1 MGSISRVHTFASGA
15 VLTAA
20 QLNNEFDNLLTSS
33 AINGGLDASNLGVTA
48 GQVTASKA
56 LVVDSSRDLD
66 DTSASN
72 QLNNLTVSGLL
83 KTDNTPNATS
93 TTDGSLQTDGGL
105 SVALDAII
113 GDDLKLLSDS
123 AVLSLGAGSDFTITH
138 DGTTGATLAGNPI
151 VLDSGD
157 ALTLDAHTGV
167 FTFKDAGSSV
177 LSITESNSG
186 DVTVKL
192 ITNGKDLKFTDNG
205 DAVGLTVLDGAAGI
219 TVAGEGDFGSLDVN
233 GNADISGDLTLSA
246 GADGALRF
254 SAASSIKILD
264 NSAASLVVEE
274 ADNAYMTFVT
284 TNSSEAVKFD
294 KALDINAAMDIDAAM
309 QIDGTV
315 TVGIDDTGYDVKFFG
330 ATSGSSVLIDESA
343 DDVIFTNFGLAV
355 GSDATGDIYY
365 RNSSGYLA
373 RLAAGSNGHVLTLDS
388 GIPSWAAASGGDIT
402 GSLGSTDNA
411 VPRANGT
418 GGATLQASSVIIDDS
433 NNITGVGNLTLS
445 GEVDAATGDFSGA
458 VDIAGDLTLSA
469 GADGA
474 LRFSAASSV
483 KMLDNSATSLV
494 FEEADNAYMT
504 FVTTN
509 SSEAIKFDKSLDINA
524 SMDVDADVDISGDLT
539 LSAGADGALR
549 FSAASSI
556 KILDNSAT
564 SLVVEEADNAYM
576 TFVTTNS
583 SEAIKFD
590 VGLDVNAAVQIDSTV
605 TVGVDDTG
613 HDVKFF
619 GATSGS
625 SVLFDESADDMILT
639 NYGLAVGSDATGDI
653 YYRNSSGYLA
663 RLGAGTNG
671 HFLKQGSSIPEWS
684 AVSAGATLTGSTATT
699 IPTVTGANAIAG
711 EANLRYDD
719 KILSTDGAAA
729 SFDTTFTGVQSEKMF
744 IGGEDGHATNSEWWS
759 NAYYDSAAYKRI
771 GTGEASRYRQ
781 QSGTHTWYAAGSAS
795 ADAAITW
802 TTLSYWDSSGNVD
815 FYASGGTAFN
825 VGTSTPRK
833 PSGGDWTASSDSRLK
848 NVVGEYTL
856 GLTELCNSNVR
867 PIKYQYN
874 GKADTTADGK
884 TYVGLIA
891 QEVEQVFSDTV
902 IQYSAKMNE
911 SDENET
917 TDLRMFDAGE
927 IKWAL
932 VNAVKE
938 LKAELDSAKARITAL
953 EA

>member
-1 MGSISRVHTFASGA
+1 MGTVSRVHTFASGA

-33 AINGGLDASNLGVTA
+33 AINGGLSASNLGVSA

-83 KTDNTPNATS
+83 KTDNTTNATS
-93 TTDGSLQTDGGL
+93 TTDGALQTDGGL

-123 AVLSLGAGSDFTITH
+123 AVLSLGGGSDFTITH

-151 VLDSGD
+151 VIDSGD

-177 LSITESNSG
+177 LSITEGNSG
-186 DVTVKL
+186 DVTIKL

-205 DAVGLTVLDGAAGI
+205 DAVGLTVLDAAAGI

-309 QIDGTV
+309 QIDGTI
-315 TVGIDDTGYDVKFFG
+315 TVGVDDTGYDVKFFG

-355 GSDATGDIYY
+355 GSDATGDVYY
-365 RNSSGYLA
+365 RNSSGFLA

-388 GIPSWAAASGGDIT
+388 GIPSWAAASGGDIG

-474 LRFSAASSV
+474 LRFSAASS
-483 KMLDNSATSLV
+483 
-494 FEEADNAYMT
+494 
-504 FVTTN
+504 
-509 SSEAIKFDKSLDINA
+509 
-524 SMDVDADVDISGDLT
+524 
-539 LSAGADGALR
+539 
-549 FSAASSI
+549 I

-564 SLVVEEADNAYM
+564 SLVFEEADNAYM

-653 YYRNSSGYLA
+653 YYRNSSGFLA

-729 SFDTTFTGVQSEKMF
+729 SFDTTFTGVQSDKMF

-759 NAYYDSAAYKRI
+759 NVYYDSSAYKYI
-771 GTGEASRYRQ
+771 GNGNASRYRQ
-781 QSGTHTWYAAGSAS
+781 QSGTHTWYGAASGSA
-795 ADAAITW
+795 DGTITW
-802 TTLSYWDSSGNVD
+802 TTLAYWDSDGNAD
-815 FYASGGTAFN
+815 FYATGGSAFN
-825 VGTSTPRK
+825 VGTSTPKK
-833 PSGGDWTASSDSRLK
+833 PSGGDWAATSDSRLK
-848 NVVGEYTL
+848 TVVSEYTL

-867 PIKYQYN
+867 PVKYQYN
-874 GKADTTADGK
+874 GKGKTNADGK
-884 TYVGLIA
+884 TYVGLVA
-891 QEVEQVFSDTV
+891 QEVEQVFPNTV
-902 IQYSAKMNE
+902 SHFSAKIND
-911 SDENET
+911 SDADET
-917 TDLRMFDAGE
+917 TDLRTFDGGE

-938 LKAELDSAKARITAL
+938 LKAELDAAKARITAL

>member
-1 MGSISRVHTFASGA
+1 MGSVSRVHTFASGA

-56 LVVDSSRDLD
+56 LVVDGTRDLD
-66 DTSASN
+66 DTSSSN
-72 QLNNLTVSGLL
+72 QLNNLTVAGLL
-83 KTDNTPNATS
+83 KTDNTTNATS

-105 SVALDAII
+105 SVALDAVI

-151 VLDSGD
+151 VIDSGD

-167 FTFKDAGSSV
+167 FTFKDAGTSV
-177 LSITESNSG
+177 LSITEGNSG
-186 DVTVKL
+186 DVTIKL

-205 DAVGLTVLDGAAGI
+205 DAVGLTVLDAAAGI

-309 QIDGTV
+309 QIDGTI
-315 TVGIDDTGYDVKFFG
+315 TVGVDDTGYDVKFFG

-355 GSDATGDIYY
+355 GSDATGDVYY
-365 RNSSGYLA
+365 RNSSGFLA

-388 GIPSWAAASGGDIT
+388 GIPSWAAASGGDIG

-474 LRFSAASSV
+474 LRFSAASS
-483 KMLDNSATSLV
+483 
-494 FEEADNAYMT
+494 
-504 FVTTN
+504 
-509 SSEAIKFDKSLDINA
+509 
-524 SMDVDADVDISGDLT
+524 
-539 LSAGADGALR
+539 
-549 FSAASSI
+549 I

-564 SLVVEEADNAYM
+564 SLVFEEADNAYM

-653 YYRNSSGYLA
+653 YYRNSSGFLA

-729 SFDTTFTGVQSEKMF
+729 SFDTTFTGVQSDKMF

-759 NAYYDSAAYKRI
+759 NVYYDSSAYKYI
-771 GTGEASRYRQ
+771 GNGNASRYRQ
-781 QSGTHTWYAAGSAS
+781 QSGTHTWYGAASGSA
-795 ADAAITW
+795 DGTITW
-802 TTLSYWDSSGNVD
+802 TTLAYWDSDGNAD
-815 FYASGGTAFN
+815 FYATGGSAFN
-825 VGTSTPRK
+825 VGTSTPKK
-833 PSGGDWTASSDSRLK
+833 PSGGDWAATSDSRLK
-848 NVVGEYTL
+848 TVVSEYTL

-867 PIKYQYN
+867 PVKYQYN
-874 GKADTTADGK
+874 GKGKTNADGK
-884 TYVGLIA
+884 TYVGLVA
-891 QEVEQVFSDTV
+891 QEVEQVFPNTV
-902 IQYSAKMNE
+902 SHFSAKIND
-911 SDENET
+911 SDADET
-917 TDLRMFDAGE
+917 TDLRTFDGGE

-938 LKAELDSAKARITAL
+938 LKAELDAAKARITAL

>member
-1 MGSISRVHTFASGA
+1 MGSVSRVHTFASGA

-56 LVVDSSRDLD
+56 LVVDGTRDLD
-66 DTSASN
+66 DTSSSN
-72 QLNNLTVSGLL
+72 QLNNLTVAGLL
-83 KTDNTPNATS
+83 KTDNTTNATS

-105 SVALDAII
+105 SVALDAVI

-151 VLDSGD
+151 VIDSGD

-167 FTFKDAGSSV
+167 FTFKDAGTSV
-177 LSITESNSG
+177 LSITEGNSG
-186 DVTVKL
+186 DVTIKL

-309 QIDGTV
+309 QIDGTI
-315 TVGIDDTGYDVKFFG
+315 TVGVDDTGYDVKFFG

-388 GIPSWAAASGGDIT
+388 GIPSWAATSSDIGG
-402 GSLGSTDNA
+402 SVGSTDNA

-433 NNITGVGNLTLS
+433 NNVTGVGNLTLS

-474 LRFSAASSV
+474 LRFSAASSI
-483 KMLDNSATSLV
+483 KILDNSATSLV
-494 FEEADNAYMT
+494 IEEADNAYMT
-504 FVTTN
+504 FVTT
-509 SSEAIKFDKSLDINA
+509 D
-524 SMDVDADVDISGDLT
+524 
-539 LSAGADGALR
+539 
-549 FSAASSI
+549 
-556 KILDNSAT
+556 
-564 SLVVEEADNAYM
+564 
-576 TFVTTNS
+576 S

-663 RLGAGTNG
+663 RLGKGTSG
-671 HFLKQGSSIPEWS
+671 HYLKQGASIPEWAAVSSGGGGAYSDWEVKTANYTASTKDQLICNHASTAFTITLPSSPSAGNTVTVKNVGAATITIGRNSEPINSEAADGTLFTNS
-684 AVSAGATLTGSTATT
+684 AVQLVYVDGT
-699 IPTVTGANAIAG
+699 IG
-711 EANLRYDD
+711 
-719 KILSTDGAAA
+719 
-729 SFDTTFTGVQSEKMF
+729 
-744 IGGEDGHATNSEWWS
+744 
-759 NAYYDSAAYKRI
+759 
-771 GTGEASRYRQ
+771 
-781 QSGTHTWYAAGSAS
+781 
-795 ADAAITW
+795 W
-802 TTLSYWDSSGNVD
+802 TTL
-815 FYASGGTAFN
+815 
-825 VGTSTPRK
+825 
-833 PSGGDWTASSDSRLK
+833 
-848 NVVGEYTL
+848 
-856 GLTELCNSNVR
+856 
-867 PIKYQYN
+867 
-874 GKADTTADGK
+874 
-884 TYVGLIA
+884 
-891 QEVEQVFSDTV
+891 
-902 IQYSAKMNE
+902 
-911 SDENET
+911 
-917 TDLRMFDAGE
+917 
-927 IKWAL
+927 
-932 VNAVKE
+932 
-938 LKAELDSAKARITAL
+938 
-953 EA
+953 

>member
-1 MGSISRVHTFASGA
+1 MGSVSRVHTFASGA

-56 LVVDSSRDLD
+56 LVVDGTRDLD
-66 DTSASN
+66 DTSSSN
-72 QLNNLTVSGLL
+72 QLNNLTVAGLL
-83 KTDNTPNATS
+83 KTDNTTNATS

-105 SVALDAII
+105 SVALDAVI

-151 VLDSGD
+151 VIDSGD

-167 FTFKDAGSSV
+167 FTFKDAGTSV
-177 LSITESNSG
+177 LSITEGNSG
-186 DVTVKL
+186 DVTIKL

-205 DAVGLTVLDGAAGI
+205 DAVGLTVLDAAAGI

-294 KALDINAAMDIDAAM
+294 KALDINAAMDIDASM

-564 SLVVEEADNAYM
+564 SLVVEESDNAYM

-590 VGLDVNAAVQIDSTV
+590 VGLDVNVAVQIDSTV

-729 SFDTTFTGVQSEKMF
+729 SFDTTFTGVQSDKMF

-759 NAYYDSAAYKRI
+759 NVYYDSSAYKYI
-771 GTGEASRYRQ
+771 GNGNASRYRQ
-781 QSGTHTWYAAGSAS
+781 QSGTHTWYGAASGSA
-795 ADAAITW
+795 DGTITW
-802 TTLSYWDSSGNVD
+802 TTLAYWDSDGNAD
-815 FYASGGTAFN
+815 FYATGGSAFN
-825 VGTSTPRK
+825 VGTSTPKK
-833 PSGGDWTASSDSRLK
+833 PSGGDWAATSDSRLK
-848 NVVGEYTL
+848 TVVSEYTL

-867 PIKYQYN
+867 PVKYQYN
-874 GKADTTADGK
+874 GKGKTNADGK
-884 TYVGLIA
+884 TYVGLVA
-891 QEVEQVFSDTV
+891 QEVEQVFPNTV
-902 IQYSAKMNE
+902 SHFSAKIHD
-911 SDENET
+911 SDANET
-917 TDLRMFDAGE
+917 TDLRQFDGGE

-938 LKAELDSAKARITAL
+938 LKAELDAAKARITAL

>member
-1 MGSISRVHTFASGA
+1 MGSVSRVHTFASGA

-56 LVVDSSRDLD
+56 LVVDGTRDLD
-66 DTSASN
+66 DTSSSN
-72 QLNNLTVSGLL
+72 QLNNLTVAGLL
-83 KTDNTPNATS
+83 KTDNTTNATS

-105 SVALDAII
+105 SVALDAVI

-151 VLDSGD
+151 VIDSGD

-167 FTFKDAGSSV
+167 FTFKDAGTSV
-177 LSITESNSG
+177 LSITEGNSG
-186 DVTVKL
+186 DVTIKL

-205 DAVGLTVLDGAAGI
+205 DAVGLTVLDAAAGI

-309 QIDGTV
+309 QIDGTI
-315 TVGIDDTGYDVKFFG
+315 TVGVDDTGYDVKFFG

-474 LRFSAASSV
+474 LRFSAASSI
-483 KMLDNSATSLV
+483 KILDNSATSLV
-494 FEEADNAYMT
+494 IEEADNAYMT
-504 FVTTN
+504 FVTT
-509 SSEAIKFDKSLDINA
+509 D
-524 SMDVDADVDISGDLT
+524 
-539 LSAGADGALR
+539 
-549 FSAASSI
+549 
-556 KILDNSAT
+556 
-564 SLVVEEADNAYM
+564 
-576 TFVTTNS
+576 S

-663 RLGAGTNG
+663 RLGKGTSG
-671 HFLKQGSSIPEWS
+671 HYLKQGASIPEWAAVSSGGGGAYSDWEVKTANYTASTKDQLICNHASTAFTITLPSSPSAGNTVTVKNVGAATITIGRNSEPINSEAADGTLFTNS
-684 AVSAGATLTGSTATT
+684 AVQLVYVDGT
-699 IPTVTGANAIAG
+699 IG
-711 EANLRYDD
+711 
-719 KILSTDGAAA
+719 
-729 SFDTTFTGVQSEKMF
+729 
-744 IGGEDGHATNSEWWS
+744 
-759 NAYYDSAAYKRI
+759 
-771 GTGEASRYRQ
+771 
-781 QSGTHTWYAAGSAS
+781 
-795 ADAAITW
+795 W
-802 TTLSYWDSSGNVD
+802 TTL
-815 FYASGGTAFN
+815 
-825 VGTSTPRK
+825 
-833 PSGGDWTASSDSRLK
+833 
-848 NVVGEYTL
+848 
-856 GLTELCNSNVR
+856 
-867 PIKYQYN
+867 
-874 GKADTTADGK
+874 
-884 TYVGLIA
+884 
-891 QEVEQVFSDTV
+891 
-902 IQYSAKMNE
+902 
-911 SDENET
+911 
-917 TDLRMFDAGE
+917 
-927 IKWAL
+927 
-932 VNAVKE
+932 
-938 LKAELDSAKARITAL
+938 
-953 EA
+953 

>member
-1 MGSISRVHTFASGA
+1 MGSVSRVHTFASGA

-56 LVVDSSRDLD
+56 LVVDGTRDLD
-66 DTSASN
+66 DTSSSN
-72 QLNNLTVSGLL
+72 QLNNLTVAGLL
-83 KTDNTPNATS
+83 KTDNTTNATS

-105 SVALDAII
+105 SVALDAVI

-151 VLDSGD
+151 VIDSGD

-167 FTFKDAGSSV
+167 FTFKDAGTSV
-177 LSITESNSG
+177 LSITEGNSG
-186 DVTVKL
+186 DVTIKL

-309 QIDGTV
+309 QIDGTI
-315 TVGIDDTGYDVKFFG
+315 TVGVDDTGYDVKFFG

-388 GIPSWAAASGGDIT
+388 GIPSWAATSSDIGG
-402 GSLGSTDNA
+402 SVGSTDNA

-433 NNITGVGNLTLS
+433 NNVTGVGNLTLS

-474 LRFSAASSV
+474 LRFSAASSI
-483 KMLDNSATSLV
+483 KILDNSATSLV
-494 FEEADNAYMT
+494 IEEADNAYMT
-504 FVTTN
+504 FVTT
-509 SSEAIKFDKSLDINA
+509 D
-524 SMDVDADVDISGDLT
+524 
-539 LSAGADGALR
+539 
-549 FSAASSI
+549 
-556 KILDNSAT
+556 
-564 SLVVEEADNAYM
+564 
-576 TFVTTNS
+576 S

-663 RLGAGTNG
+663 RLGKGTNG
-671 HFLKQGSSIPEWS
+671 HYLKQGASIPEWAAVSSGGGGAYSDWEVKTANYTASTKDQLICNHASTAFTITLPSSPSAGNTVTVKNVGAATITIGRNSEPINSEAADGTLFTNS
-684 AVSAGATLTGSTATT
+684 AVQLVYVDGT
-699 IPTVTGANAIAG
+699 IG
-711 EANLRYDD
+711 
-719 KILSTDGAAA
+719 
-729 SFDTTFTGVQSEKMF
+729 
-744 IGGEDGHATNSEWWS
+744 
-759 NAYYDSAAYKRI
+759 
-771 GTGEASRYRQ
+771 
-781 QSGTHTWYAAGSAS
+781 
-795 ADAAITW
+795 W
-802 TTLSYWDSSGNVD
+802 TTL
-815 FYASGGTAFN
+815 
-825 VGTSTPRK
+825 
-833 PSGGDWTASSDSRLK
+833 
-848 NVVGEYTL
+848 
-856 GLTELCNSNVR
+856 
-867 PIKYQYN
+867 
-874 GKADTTADGK
+874 
-884 TYVGLIA
+884 
-891 QEVEQVFSDTV
+891 
-902 IQYSAKMNE
+902 
-911 SDENET
+911 
-917 TDLRMFDAGE
+917 
-927 IKWAL
+927 
-932 VNAVKE
+932 
-938 LKAELDSAKARITAL
+938 
-953 EA
+953 

>member
-1 MGSISRVHTFASGA
+1 MGSVSRVHTFASGA

-56 LVVDSSRDLD
+56 LVVDGTRDLD
-66 DTSASN
+66 DTSSSN
-72 QLNNLTVSGLL
+72 QLNNLTVAGLL
-83 KTDNTPNATS
+83 KTDNTTNATS

-105 SVALDAII
+105 SVALDAVI

-151 VLDSGD
+151 VIDSGD

-167 FTFKDAGSSV
+167 FTFKDAGTSV
-177 LSITESNSG
+177 LSITEGNSG
-186 DVTVKL
+186 DVTIKL

-309 QIDGTV
+309 QIDGTI
-315 TVGIDDTGYDVKFFG
+315 TVGVDDTGYDVKFFG

-388 GIPSWAAASGGDIT
+388 GIPSWAATSSDIGG
-402 GSLGSTDNA
+402 SVGSTDNA

-433 NNITGVGNLTLS
+433 NNVTGVGNLTLS

-474 LRFSAASSV
+474 LRFSAASSI
-483 KMLDNSATSLV
+483 KILDNSATSLV
-494 FEEADNAYMT
+494 IEEADNAYMT
-504 FVTTN
+504 FVTT
-509 SSEAIKFDKSLDINA
+509 D
-524 SMDVDADVDISGDLT
+524 
-539 LSAGADGALR
+539 
-549 FSAASSI
+549 
-556 KILDNSAT
+556 
-564 SLVVEEADNAYM
+564 
-576 TFVTTNS
+576 S

-663 RLGAGTNG
+663 RLGKGTSG
-671 HFLKQGSSIPEWS
+671 HYLKQGASIPEWA
-684 AVSAGATLTGSTATT
+684 AVSAGGGGAYSDWEVKTANYTASTKDQLICNHASTAFT
-699 IPTVTGANAIAG
+699 ITLPSSPSAGNTVTVKNV
-711 EANLRYDD
+711 
-719 KILSTDGAAA
+719 GAA
-729 SFDTTFTGVQSEKMF
+729 TITIGRNSEP
-744 IGGEDGHATNSEWWS
+744 INSEAADGTLFTNS
-759 NAYYDSAAYKRI
+759 AVQLVYVDGTI
-771 GTGEASRYRQ
+771 G
-781 QSGTHTWYAAGSAS
+781 
-795 ADAAITW
+795 W
-802 TTLSYWDSSGNVD
+802 TTL
-815 FYASGGTAFN
+815 
-825 VGTSTPRK
+825 
-833 PSGGDWTASSDSRLK
+833 
-848 NVVGEYTL
+848 
-856 GLTELCNSNVR
+856 
-867 PIKYQYN
+867 
-874 GKADTTADGK
+874 
-884 TYVGLIA
+884 
-891 QEVEQVFSDTV
+891 
-902 IQYSAKMNE
+902 
-911 SDENET
+911 
-917 TDLRMFDAGE
+917 
-927 IKWAL
+927 
-932 VNAVKE
+932 
-938 LKAELDSAKARITAL
+938 
-953 EA
+953 

>member
-1 MGSISRVHTFASGA
+1 MGSVSRVHTFASGA

-83 KTDNTPNATS
+83 KTDNTTNATS
-93 TTDGSLQTDGGL
+93 TTDGALQTDGGL

-186 DVTVKL
+186 DVTVKV

-264 NSAASLVVEE
+264 NNSASLVIEE

-309 QIDGTV
+309 QIDGTI
-315 TVGIDDTGYDVKFFG
+315 TVGVDDTGYDVKFFG

-365 RNSSGYLA
+365 RNSSGFLA

-388 GIPSWAAASGGDIT
+388 GIPSWAAASGGDIG
-402 GSLGSTDNA
+402 GSVGSTDNA

-418 GGATLQASSVIIDDS
+418 GGGTLQASSVIIDDS
-433 NNITGVGNLTLS
+433 NNVTGVGNLTLS

-653 YYRNSSGYLA
+653 YYRNSSGFLA

-684 AVSAGATLTGSTATT
+684 AVSATALTGSTATT

-759 NAYYDSAAYKRI
+759 NVYYDSSAYKRI

-781 QSGTHTWYAAGSAS
+781 QTGTHTWYGAGSAS
-795 ADAAITW
+795 ADATITW
-802 TTLSYWDSSGNVD
+802 TTAAYWDSDGNANW
-815 FYASGGTAFN
+815 YASGSSAF
-825 VGTSTPRK
+825 VIATSTPKK
-833 PSGGDWTASSDSRLK
+833 PSGGDWSATSDSRLK
-848 NVVGEYTL
+848 TVTGEYTL

-867 PIKYQYN
+867 PVKYQYN
-874 GKADTTADGK
+874 GKGDTTADGK
-884 TYVGLIA
+884 TYVGLVA
-891 QEVEQVFSDTV
+891 QEVEQVFPDTV
-902 IQYSAKMNE
+902 IQYSAKIN
-911 SDENET
+911 DTDANET
-917 TDLRMFDAGE
+917 TDLRMFDGGE

>member
-1 MGSISRVHTFASGA
+1 MGTVSRVHTFASGA

-33 AINGGLDASNLGVTA
+33 AINGGLSASNLGVSA

-83 KTDNTPNATS
+83 KTDNTTNATS
-93 TTDGSLQTDGGL
+93 TTDGALQTDGGL

-151 VLDSGD
+151 VIDSGD

-177 LSITESNSG
+177 LSITEGNSG
-186 DVTVKL
+186 DVTIKL

-205 DAVGLTVLDGAAGI
+205 DAVGLTVLDAAAGI

-309 QIDGTV
+309 QIDGTI
-315 TVGIDDTGYDVKFFG
+315 TVGVDDTGYDVKFFG

-355 GSDATGDIYY
+355 GSDATGDVYY
-365 RNSSGYLA
+365 RNSSGFLA

-388 GIPSWAAASGGDIT
+388 GIPSWAAASGGDIG

-474 LRFSAASSV
+474 LRFSAASS
-483 KMLDNSATSLV
+483 
-494 FEEADNAYMT
+494 
-504 FVTTN
+504 
-509 SSEAIKFDKSLDINA
+509 
-524 SMDVDADVDISGDLT
+524 
-539 LSAGADGALR
+539 
-549 FSAASSI
+549 I

-564 SLVVEEADNAYM
+564 SLVFEEADNAYM

-653 YYRNSSGYLA
+653 YYRNSSGFLA

-729 SFDTTFTGVQSEKMF
+729 SFDTTFTGVQSDKMF

-759 NAYYDSAAYKRI
+759 NVYYDSSAYKYI
-771 GTGEASRYRQ
+771 GNGNASRYRQ
-781 QSGTHTWYAAGSAS
+781 QSGTHTWYGAASGSA
-795 ADAAITW
+795 DGTITW
-802 TTLSYWDSSGNVD
+802 TTLAYWDSDGNAD
-815 FYASGGTAFN
+815 FYATGGSAFN
-825 VGTSTPRK
+825 VGTSTPKK
-833 PSGGDWTASSDSRLK
+833 PSGGDWAATSDSRLK
-848 NVVGEYTL
+848 TVVSEYTL

-867 PIKYQYN
+867 PVKYQYN
-874 GKADTTADGK
+874 GKGKTNADGK
-884 TYVGLIA
+884 TYVGLVA
-891 QEVEQVFSDTV
+891 QEVEQVFPNTV
-902 IQYSAKMNE
+902 SHFSAKIND
-911 SDENET
+911 SDADET
-917 TDLRMFDAGE
+917 TDLRTFDGGE

-938 LKAELDSAKARITAL
+938 LKAELDAAKARITAL

>member
-33 AINGGLDASNLGVTA
+33 AINGGLSASNLGVSA

-83 KTDNTPNATS
+83 KTDNTTNATS
-93 TTDGSLQTDGGL
+93 TTDGALQTDGGL

-151 VLDSGD
+151 VIDSGD

-177 LSITESNSG
+177 LSITEGNSG
-186 DVTVKL
+186 DVTIKL

-309 QIDGTV
+309 QIDGTI
-315 TVGIDDTGYDVKFFG
+315 TVGVDDTGYDVKFFG

-365 RNSSGYLA
+365 RNSSGFLA
-373 RLAAGSNGHVLTLDS
+373 RLAAGSNGNVLTLDS
-388 GIPSWAAASGGDIT
+388 GIPSWAASSGGDIG
-402 GSLGSTDNA
+402 GSVGSTDNA

-418 GGATLQASSVIIDDS
+418 GGGTLQASSVIIDDS

-458 VDIAGDLTLSA
+458 VDIA
-469 GADGA
+469 
-474 LRFSAASSV
+474 
-483 KMLDNSATSLV
+483 
-494 FEEADNAYMT
+494 
-504 FVTTN
+504 
-509 SSEAIKFDKSLDINA
+509 
-524 SMDVDADVDISGDLT
+524 GDLT

-653 YYRNSSGYLA
+653 YYRNSSGFLA

-759 NAYYDSAAYKRI
+759 NVYYDSSNYKFI
-771 GTGEASRYRQ
+771 SSNQASRYRQ
-781 QSGTHTWYAAGSAS
+781 QSGTHTWYVANSGT
-795 ADAAITW
+795 ADDNIGW
-802 TTLSYWDSSGNVD
+802 TTVAYWDHLGNCNW
-815 FYASGGTAFN
+815 YHNGSNAF
-825 VGTSTPRK
+825 VIATSTPKK
-833 PSGGDWTASSDSRLK
+833 PSGGDWSATSDSRLK
-848 NVVGEYTL
+848 TVTGEYTL
-856 GLTELCNSNVR
+856 GLDELCNSNVR
-867 PIKYQYN
+867 PVKYQYN

-884 TYVGLIA
+884 TYVGLVA
-891 QEVEQVFSDTV
+891 QEVEQVFPDTV
-902 IQYSAKMNE
+902 TQYSRKIND
-911 SDENET
+911 SDANET
-917 TDLRMFDAGE
+917 TDLRQFDGGE

>member
-1 MGSISRVHTFASGA
+1 
-15 VLTAA
+15 
-20 QLNNEFDNLLTSS
+20 
-33 AINGGLDASNLGVTA
+33 VTWMIH
-48 GQVTASKA
+48 
-56 LVVDSSRDLD
+56 R
-66 DTSASN
+66 
-72 QLNNLTVSGLL
+72 
-83 KTDNTPNATS
+83 
-93 TTDGSLQTDGGL
+93 
-105 SVALDAII
+105 
-113 GDDLKLLSDS
+113 
-123 AVLSLGAGSDFTITH
+123 H
-138 DGTTGATLAGNPI
+138 
-151 VLDSGD
+151 
-157 ALTLDAHTGV
+157 H
-167 FTFKDAGSSV
+167 
-177 LSITESNSG
+177 
-186 DVTVKL
+186 
-192 ITNGKDLKFTDNG
+192 
-205 DAVGLTVLDGAAGI
+205 
-219 TVAGEGDFGSLDVN
+219 
-233 GNADISGDLTLSA
+233 
-246 GADGALRF
+246 
-254 SAASSIKILD
+254 
-264 NSAASLVVEE
+264 
-274 ADNAYMTFVT
+274 
-284 TNSSEAVKFD
+284 
-294 KALDINAAMDIDAAM
+294 
-309 QIDGTV
+309 
-315 TVGIDDTGYDVKFFG
+315 
-330 ATSGSSVLIDESA
+330 
-343 DDVIFTNFGLAV
+343 GLAV
-355 GSDATGDIYY
+355 GSDATGDVYY

-402 GSLGSTDNA
+402 GSTGSTDNIIIT
-411 VPRANGT
+411 ANGT
-418 GGATLQASSVIIDDS
+418 GGSTVQANSAVAVDDS
-433 NNITGVGNLTLS
+433 SNVTGVGNLTLS

-474 LRFSAASSV
+474 LRFSAASSI
-483 KMLDNSATSLV
+483 KILDNSATSLV

-653 YYRNSSGYLA
+653 YYRNSSGFLA

-684 AVSAGATLTGSTATT
+684 AVSATALTGSTATT

-759 NAYYDSAAYKRI
+759 NVYYDSSAYKRI

-781 QSGTHTWYAAGSAS
+781 QTGTHTWYGAGSAS
-795 ADAAITW
+795 ADATITW
-802 TTLSYWDSSGNVD
+802 TTAAYWDSDGNANW
-815 FYASGGTAFN
+815 YASGSSAF
-825 VGTSTPRK
+825 VIATSTPKK
-833 PSGGDWTASSDSRLK
+833 PSGGDWSATSDSRLK
-848 NVVGEYTL
+848 TVTGEYTL

-867 PIKYQYN
+867 PVKYQYN

-884 TYVGLIA
+884 TYVGLVA
-891 QEVEQVFSDTV
+891 QEVEQVFPDTV
-902 IQYSAKMNE
+902 TQYSRKIND
-911 SDENET
+911 SDANET
-917 TDLRMFDAGE
+917 TDLRQFDGGE